1 MMKVINPSEIDSVIG
16 TEVGVS
22 DWVLIDQ
29 DRINKFAD
37 ATMDHQ
43 FIHVDPEQATPVFGS
58 TIAHG
63 FLSLSL
69 VAGIPFDQ
77 EIGLVLEGTK
87 MGLNYGLDKVRFL
100 SPVPVDSEV
109 RIRMKCI
116 DISEK
121 NPGQDFSQKYQCISC
136 VFLLQNLLGQD
147 LETLPCL
154 VHNLVPSWCPLKP
167 NQFLDQKEYLQLVTK
182 TKNHVQSLIQI
193 QV

>member
-121 NPGQDFSQKYQCISC
+121 NPGPVSYTH
-136 VFLLQNLLGQD
+136 L
-147 LETLPCL
+147 TLPTTL
-154 VHNLVPSWCPLKP
+154 SV
-167 NQFLDQKEYLQLVTK
+167 
-182 TKNHVQSLIQI
+182 
-193 QV
+193 

>member
-63 FLSLSL
+63 FLYLSL
-69 VAGIPFDQ
+69 VAGNPYDQ

-121 NPGQDFSQKYQCISC
+121 NPGQYLAKTEVTMEIKGIEKPAF
-136 VFLLQNLLGQD
+136 VA
-147 LETLPCL
+147 ETLSMFVL
-154 VHNLVPSWCPLKP
+154 
-167 NQFLDQKEYLQLVTK
+167 
-182 TKNHVQSLIQI
+182 
-193 QV
+193 

>member
-43 FIHVDPEQATPVFGS
+43 FIHVDPEQASPVFGS

-121 NPGQDFSQKYQCISC
+121 NPGQYLAKTEVTMEIKGIEKPAF
-136 VFLLQNLLGQD
+136 VA
-147 LETLPCL
+147 ETLSMFVL
-154 VHNLVPSWCPLKP
+154 
-167 NQFLDQKEYLQLVTK
+167 
-182 TKNHVQSLIQI
+182 
-193 QV
+193 

>member
-1 MMKVINPSEIDSVIG
+1 MMKVINPTEIDSVIG

-121 NPGQDFSQKYQCISC
+121 NPGQYLAKTEVTMEIKGIEKPAF
-136 VFLLQNLLGQD
+136 VA
-147 LETLPCL
+147 ETLSMFVL
-154 VHNLVPSWCPLKP
+154 
-167 NQFLDQKEYLQLVTK
+167 
-182 TKNHVQSLIQI
+182 
-193 QV
+193 

>member
-121 NPGQDFSQKYQCISC
+121 NPGQYLAKTEVKMEIKGVEKPAF
-136 VFLLQNLLGQD
+136 VA
-147 LETLPCL
+147 ETLSMFVL
-154 VHNLVPSWCPLKP
+154 
-167 NQFLDQKEYLQLVTK
+167 
-182 TKNHVQSLIQI
+182 
-193 QV
+193 

>member
-1 MMKVINPSEIDSVIG
+1 MMKVINPSEIESVIG

-43 FIHVDPEQATPVFGS
+43 FIHVDPEQATPIFGS

-121 NPGQDFSQKYQCISC
+121 NPGQYLAKTEVTMEIKGVEKPAF
-136 VFLLQNLLGQD
+136 VA
-147 LETLPCL
+147 ETLSMFVL
-154 VHNLVPSWCPLKP
+154 
-167 NQFLDQKEYLQLVTK
+167 
-182 TKNHVQSLIQI
+182 
-193 QV
+193 

>member
-1 MMKVINPSEIDSVIG
+1 MMKVINPSEIDSFIG

-29 DRINKFAD
+29 ERINKFAD

-43 FIHVDPEQATPVFGS
+43 FIHVDPEQASPVFGS

-121 NPGQDFSQKYQCISC
+121 NPGQYLAKTEVTMEIKGIEKPAF
-136 VFLLQNLLGQD
+136 VA
-147 LETLPCL
+147 ETLSMFVL
-154 VHNLVPSWCPLKP
+154 
-167 NQFLDQKEYLQLVTK
+167 
-182 TKNHVQSLIQI
+182 
-193 QV
+193 

>member
-87 MGLNYGLDKVRFL
+87 MGLNYGLDKARFL

-121 NPGQDFSQKYQCISC
+121 NPGQYLAKTEVTMEIKGVEKPAF
-136 VFLLQNLLGQD
+136 VA
-147 LETLPCL
+147 ETLSMFVL
-154 VHNLVPSWCPLKP
+154 
-167 NQFLDQKEYLQLVTK
+167 
-182 TKNHVQSLIQI
+182 
-193 QV
+193 

>member
-1 MMKVINPSEIDSVIG
+1 MPMTFVKPEELDSYVGKSLEPSEWL
-16 TEVGVS
+16 T
-22 DWVLIDQ
+22 IDQ
-29 DRINKFAD
+29 ERINNFAD
-37 ATMDHQ
+37 ATNDHQ

-121 NPGQDFSQKYQCISC
+121 NPGQYLAKTEVTMEIKGIEKPAF
-136 VFLLQNLLGQD
+136 VA
-147 LETLPCL
+147 ETLSMFVL
-154 VHNLVPSWCPLKP
+154 
-167 NQFLDQKEYLQLVTK
+167 
-182 TKNHVQSLIQI
+182 
-193 QV
+193 